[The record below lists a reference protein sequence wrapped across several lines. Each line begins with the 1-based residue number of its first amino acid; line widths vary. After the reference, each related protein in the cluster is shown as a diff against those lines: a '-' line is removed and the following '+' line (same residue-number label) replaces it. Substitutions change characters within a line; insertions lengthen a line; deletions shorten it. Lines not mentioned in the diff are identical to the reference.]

1 MFQNLF
7 QQILYLLLQ
16 QICFKYNRQ
25 GHLWI
30 PPSCCW
36 DFISITQRKY
46 RLLDSEVKRSFNFFL
61 LFVFISRHCILSLWK
76 GPAEAR
82 K

>member
-16 QICFKYNRQ
+16 QISFKYNRQ

-46 RLLDSEVKRSFNFFL
+46 RLLDSAVKRSFNFFSS
-61 LFVFISRHCILSLWK
+61 FRFYFSSLY
-76 GPAEAR
+76 PVIMERAC
-82 K
+82 